1 MPTSYSTKQ
10 EGIDYYFLIVRHID
24 RMSEGLKEGLDVG
37 KINTKTLVGYYQQVI
52 HLESLLT
59 PFLNKKYYEQKAK
72 WSKKIP
78 SYEQTWSSELKD
90 QVEYFKSISNILQLL
105 IIWAYNNGVLKIKR
119 IAQYK
124 MDEDIL

>member
-59 PFLNKKYYEQKAK
+59 PFLNIKYYKEKAK

-78 SYEQTWSSELKD
+78 AYSQTWSSELKD
-90 QVEYFKSISNILQLL
+90 QVGYFKAISNIFQLL